1 MSANKVIIT
10 AAISG
15 AEVTQQMNPAVPYT
29 IEEYV
34 REAKLAYEAGASIIH
49 LHARFDDG
57 TPTQD
62 RDRFKV
68 IIDAI
73 QEACPDVIIQPSTGG
88 ATGMTADERL
98 QPTELNPEMASLDC
112 GTMNFGG
119 DEIFVNTENMI
130 IEFAT
135 RMNERGIKPE
145 LECFDKSHIDMALRL
160 VRKGYIKPPLH
171 FNFVLGVNGGATGT
185 PRDLLFMKESIPKGS
200 TFTVSGIGRCQL
212 EMNVMAMLIG
222 GHVRLGLE
230 DNLKYNRERIGV
242 SNAEFVER
250 IVRIAKELNIEIA
263 TPAEARQILG
273 LPERVK

>member
-1 MSANKVIIT
+1 MSAHKVIIT

-160 VRKGYIKPPLH
+160 VRKGYIKLPLH